1 MTQCYII
8 ATFMLTVRILKNLSE
23 AVALNLVDLRL
34 DIFLILVLFFFI
46 IVVLQLRVFHLMERR
61 AAWAEKWI
69 VSEEAIVKIL
79 LVTWRLKHLLWRAVG
94 PLRLAGRP
102 EKVTA
107 KSRGLL
113 LLISN
118 RFCRSCSF
126 IRLVLVRDRVTLDLV
141 NVG

>member
-1 MTQCYII
+1 MAI
-8 ATFMLTVRILKNLSE
+8 
-23 AVALNLVDLRL
+23 ALNLVDLRL
-34 DIFLILVLFFFI
+34 DIFLILFLFFFI
-46 IVVLQLRVFHLMERR
+46 IVVLQLRVFYLVERR

-79 LVTWRLKHLLWRAVG
+79 LMTWWLKHLLWWAVG

-113 LLISN
+113 LLISDG
-118 RFCRSCSF
+118 FCRSCSF
-126 IRLVLVRDRVTLDLV
+126 NHLILVRDRVTLGLIS
-141 NVG
+141 VG